1 MHCGKTVH
9 NVIKCIPK
17 VSQVLGEV
25 CTSNRVEVNIII
37 MDLQGRFIATLIVGC
52 GILYLLNLFKSYS
65 WVFEIRMQ
73 VQNIICV

>member
-25 CTSNRVEVNIII
+25 CTSNRVEFKILFSWAV
-37 MDLQGRFIATLIVGC
+37 LQGRFIAAL
-52 GILYLLNLFKSYS
+52 K
-65 WVFEIRMQ
+65 
-73 VQNIICV
+73 